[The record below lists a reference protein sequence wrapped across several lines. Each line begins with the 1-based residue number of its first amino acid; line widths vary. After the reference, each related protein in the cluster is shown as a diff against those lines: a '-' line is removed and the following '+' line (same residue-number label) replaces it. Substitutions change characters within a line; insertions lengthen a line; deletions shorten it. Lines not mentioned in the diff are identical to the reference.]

1 MARKISDDLLKEVI
15 AFCDG
20 TGTNS
25 LTACAKKAGLKA
37 PTLTAWHANLKS
49 GKWAA
54 GYSKTS
60 DEQPLCADTIAA
72 FLDCF
77 AFVGIINKILKRLL
91 SNKCLHNK
99 FCFANQNKILGRLLK
114 KYPDTNFWL
123 YADFG
128 EPVDNLLFLL
138 GKNEPALRKK
148 YVDFRRTEA
157 DPSIIYITHAYPVA
171 HIHPRMPR
179 NPWEFY
185 E

>member
-1 MARKISDDLLKEVI
+1 MARKISNDLLKEVI

-20 TGTNS
+20 SGTNS
-25 LTACAKKAGLKA
+25 LTVCAKKAGLKA

-49 GKWAA
+49 EKWPP

-60 DEQPLCADTIAA
+60 DNQPLCADTISS

-99 FCFANQNKILGRLLK
+99 FCFANQHKILGRLLK

-128 EPVDNLLFLL
+128 GKVDNLLFLL
-138 GKNEPALRKK
+138 GKNEPVLRKK
-148 YVDFRRTEA
+148 YVDFSRTEA
-157 DPSIIYITHAYPVA
+157 DPSIIYITHASPVDSVP
-171 HIHPRMPR
+171 HPAPR